1 MVQKINQ
8 PAPAVKAGAEKTMS
22 ALEYH
27 QFPCLSDNYGV
38 LVHDPE
44 ANVTASI
51 DAPEATAVSAAL
63 AEKGWSL
70 THILNTHHHHDHTGG
85 NLALKAETDC
95 TIVGPKVSDI
105 PGLDVGVGD
114 GDTYTFGTTDF
125 AIIETPG
132 HTVDHITY
140 YSAASGVA
148 FAGDT
153 LFALGCGR
161 VFEGTPPQMWQSLKK
176 LMALPPETVIYC
188 GHEYTQSNARFAV
201 TVDPGN
207 EQLKARAADIDA
219 ARSRGE
225 ATVPTTIALELA
237 TNPFLRAGDPDVQAT
252 LGMTGADEADVFAEI
267 RRRKDNF

>member
-1 MVQKINQ
+1 MVEKINQ
-8 PAPAVKAGAEKTMS
+8 PAQAAEAGADTTMS

-38 LVHDPE
+38 LVHDPG
-44 ANVTASI
+44 ASLTASI

-63 AEKGWSL
+63 AERGWSL

-85 NLALKAETDC
+85 NLALKAETNC
-95 TIVGPKVSDI
+95 TVVGPGGGGI
-105 PGLDVGVGD
+105 PGLDVGVGN

-125 AIIETPG
+125 SIIETPG
-132 HTVDHITY
+132 HTVDHIVY
-140 YSAASGVA
+140 YSAAASVA

-161 VFEGTPPQMWQSLKK
+161 VFEGTPPQMWQSLRK
-176 LMALPPETVIYC
+176 LMALPPATIVYC

-207 EQLKARAADIDA
+207 EQLKARAAEIDA
-219 ARSRGE
+219 TRSRGE

-237 TNPFLRAGDPDVQAT
+237 TNPFLRAGDPGIQAS
-252 LGMTGADEADVFAEI
+252 LGMTGEDEADIFAEI